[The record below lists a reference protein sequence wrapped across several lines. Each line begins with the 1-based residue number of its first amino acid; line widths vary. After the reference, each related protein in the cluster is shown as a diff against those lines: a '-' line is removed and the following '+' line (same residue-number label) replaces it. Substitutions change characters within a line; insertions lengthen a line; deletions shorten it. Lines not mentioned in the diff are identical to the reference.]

1 MMRRQA
7 ESERAVQI
15 GIGKRTAIGTGER
28 TAVLRLRRSMGLL
41 LTYFS
46 HPYSVLFIITTSTCT
61 VTDTVISAGR
71 AIVVGKLISDNTS
84 LP

>member
-15 GIGKRTAIGTGER
+15 GTGERTAIGTGER

-46 HPYSVLFIITTSTCT
+46 RPYSVLFIIAASTCT
-61 VTDTVISAGR
+61 VTGTVISAGR
-71 AIVVGKLISDNTS
+71 AIVVGKHISDNTS

>member
-1 MMRRQA
+1 MTRRQA

-15 GIGKRTAIGTGER
+15 GTGERTAIGTGER
-28 TAVLRLRRSMGLL
+28 TAVLRLRQSMGLL

-46 HPYSVLFIITTSTCT
+46 RPYSILFIIAASTCT
-61 VTDTVISAGR
+61 ATDTIISAGR
-71 AIVVGKLISDNTS
+71 ALIVGKLVSDNTS